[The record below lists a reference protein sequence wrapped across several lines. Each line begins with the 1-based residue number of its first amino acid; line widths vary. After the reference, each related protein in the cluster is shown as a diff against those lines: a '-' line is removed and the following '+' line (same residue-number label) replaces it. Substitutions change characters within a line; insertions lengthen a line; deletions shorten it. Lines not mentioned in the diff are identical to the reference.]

1 MTMKHVSEISRLAC
15 TDPQVLMVQFGE
27 LDLLRIHVRLHD
39 VNRFINT
46 SKLLLRVTSP
56 IDAISFALPTG
67 SGHSEYVVMLPGL
80 DVHTAKPFIDN
91 RSIYLVILVVANSND
106 ILTYSISVKI
116 YDRSQ
121 YNVILRP
128 SKFNHSISNQK
139 VLTLMPAAFRVDI
152 SDVSIRMLK
161 ISVISNDNSCAWIM
175 IRNYSTSFLHSRML
189 AINSSMR
196 VSFTRKASLVLLA
209 NSPLHVFVMMMN
221 DDRACNIFA
230 PTREYNHRKKFD
242 IKFSIVESISIYPL
256 VTTTV
261 FYLVLVVVFLRSDQ
275 LMPPLHCSQGET
287 DMPLIVLL
295 DENNLEASSGSTQQK
310 TIRVNNSQGIL
321 VDIEMDKDKQQP
333 VKDIELLKTNKQRS
347 VSTDTNEI
355 VVQSFESNW
364 KHYITYFA
372 WLLIILQYFHTL
384 LLDQLTLM
392 TDNLD
397 VCHYNMECSVALG
410 PFMTFNHM
418 YSNVGYLLFG
428 FVFIVLISRRYKCCK
443 YRLCDGYN
451 YCPQVFLNV
460 GLMMCLETFASA
472 FYHICPNPRT
482 FHNDTLFVE
491 IALILL
497 MVRFYFVRRGGISLN
512 GIFYSITFAIAFH
525 FASNALTL
533 AIILTSGL
541 LLLIAFQYHLFL
553 SSQSST
559 ESTPSRDCRKWLQYS
574 WQLLIRNGMDKTLKL
589 KKILL
594 VCSIACNIALVL
606 LFETGILQTLHITL
620 YIIMLNTAGYFI
632 YYISCKIINGET
644 ILKYGLVYA
653 ITSFLLWIA
662 AFYFFNHS
670 KNDWTLTAAQNRAIA
685 EEECKVFQ
693 YFDSHDIWHFISSLA
708 SFFSLLTIVVL
719 DDDIMISKSDFGR
732 RLISA
737 F

>member
-1 MTMKHVSEISRLAC
+1 
-15 TDPQVLMVQFGE
+15 
-27 LDLLRIHVRLHD
+27 
-39 VNRFINT
+39 
-46 SKLLLRVTSP
+46 
-56 IDAISFALPTG
+56 
-67 SGHSEYVVMLPGL
+67 
-80 DVHTAKPFIDN
+80 
-91 RSIYLVILVVANSND
+91 
-106 ILTYSISVKI
+106 
-116 YDRSQ
+116 
-121 YNVILRP
+121 
-128 SKFNHSISNQK
+128 
-139 VLTLMPAAFRVDI
+139 MPAAFRVDI

-355 VVQSFESNW
+355 VVQSFE
-364 KHYITYFA
+364 
-372 WLLIILQYFHTL
+372 
-384 LLDQLTLM
+384 DQLTLM

-559 ESTPSRDCRKWLQYS
+559 GTFA
-574 WQLLIRNGMDKTLKL
+574 
-589 KKILL
+589 IL
-594 VCSIACNIALVL
+594 
-606 LFETGILQTLHITL
+606 
-620 YIIMLNTAGYFI
+620 
-632 YYISCKIINGET
+632 
-644 ILKYGLVYA
+644 
-653 ITSFLLWIA
+653 
-662 AFYFFNHS
+662 
-670 KNDWTLTAAQNRAIA
+670 
-685 EEECKVFQ
+685 
-693 YFDSHDIWHFISSLA
+693 
-708 SFFSLLTIVVL
+708 
-719 DDDIMISKSDFGR
+719 
-732 RLISA
+732 
-737 F
+737 